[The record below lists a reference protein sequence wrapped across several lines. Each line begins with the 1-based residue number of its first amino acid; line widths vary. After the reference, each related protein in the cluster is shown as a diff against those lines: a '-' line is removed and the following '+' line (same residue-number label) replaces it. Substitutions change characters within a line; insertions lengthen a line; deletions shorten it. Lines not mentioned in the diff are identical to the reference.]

1 MAADAVVRPRGYS
14 YVELAEACAMSG
26 RGGVVNLYAIVAE
39 CALPRRTKGTD
50 MVCNLFLVDPSISDD
65 QEHRDGVELLCFA
78 PHQRDLPHLRRP
90 GDIVRLH
97 RVKVQQFNG
106 RAQLMGKLGGRW
118 AGPQFSFCLFDAG
131 GGDAPYQHSH
141 RAYHFDPRE
150 AEILGTFRQY
160 VTLRGRQHLLGH
172 SEYLRRI
179 RDVRPGAFF
188 DVVALVAAV
197 DESSPG
203 WRVTWLWDA
212 SDALPLPVTCDTRAS
227 EDADPAVAQELRPL
241 AVPFADMEDTG
252 GIPKLGSLLPV
263 VSQTAGN
270 VAEWP
275 KAGSWV
281 KMRNLGAR
289 AVTGQLQAFYHRNS
303 KWMVWEESAE
313 LMEEYEQRLAANH
326 VAGWSPP
333 AQANYLAISGHPG
346 QPFTTLR
353 QVLMETSF
361 KQPNYYRCLVR
372 LMDYSPKDPGL
383 THTAA
388 ACGLPP
394 AYPHPRTYTIQLLLE
409 DATAQ
414 LDAQLFGPAADAF
427 FNGQPAPD
435 MRADAAA
442 REALVNKLDR
452 LLGLGCERNGG
463 PWMEVVLKVHFR
475 DLDQPWETR
484 EYLIEDTWLTLS
496 P

>member
-1 MAADAVVRPRGYS
+1 M
-14 YVELAEACAMSG
+14 L
-26 RGGVVNLYAIVAE
+26 
-39 CALPRRTKGTD
+39 
-50 MVCNLFLVDPSISDD
+50 
-65 QEHRDGVELLCFA
+65 
-78 PHQRDLPHLRRP
+78 
-90 GDIVRLH
+90 
-97 RVKVQQFNG
+97 
-106 RAQLMGKLGGRW
+106 
-118 AGPQFSFCLFDAG
+118 
-131 GGDAPYQHSH
+131 
-141 RAYHFDPRE
+141 
-150 AEILGTFRQY
+150 
-160 VTLRGRQHLLGH
+160 
-172 SEYLRRI
+172 
-179 RDVRPGAFF
+179 
-188 DVVALVAAV
+188 
-197 DESSPG
+197 
-203 WRVTWLWDA
+203 
-212 SDALPLPVTCDTRAS
+212 
-227 EDADPAVAQELRPL
+227 
-241 AVPFADMEDTG
+241 
-252 GIPKLGSLLPV
+252 
-263 VSQTAGN
+263 
-270 VAEWP
+270 
-275 KAGSWV
+275 
-281 KMRNLGAR
+281 
-289 AVTGQLQAFYHRNS
+289 LQAFYHRNS

-333 AQANYLAISGHPG
+333 AQADYLAISGHPR

-452 LLGLGCERNGG
+452 LLGLGCERCARMRASGGGAVGMQRCREQRCRGPVGLAELLCCWCWPVSTAAPRTVCRNGG